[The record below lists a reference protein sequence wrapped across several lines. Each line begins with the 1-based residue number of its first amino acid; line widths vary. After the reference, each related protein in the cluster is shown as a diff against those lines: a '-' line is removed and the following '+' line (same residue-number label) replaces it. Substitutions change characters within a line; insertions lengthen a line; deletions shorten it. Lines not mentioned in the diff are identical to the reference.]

1 MRIEK
6 ASQRH
11 HSNTQEFI
19 TPLYQEYG
27 RLLYFTVQKYNS
39 NPQQCEDIVQDSLE
53 KLIGKVDTLQ
63 NLNQAALASYI
74 VVSARNTA
82 INYMKRQGHE
92 MERVISLAELS
103 EEMDHDP
110 APAIDDQLIWKER
123 MDQIRTGWSLL
134 DEETKSLLER
144 KYILGYDDKQLAK
157 LLGCQPN
164 SVRMKLT
171 RAKRKAI
178 ELLKESEKVE
188 KS

>member
-6 ASQRH
+6 IGERNHPNA
-11 HSNTQEFI
+11 QEFI
-19 TPLYQEYG
+19 THLYREYG
-27 RLLYFTVQKYNS
+27 RLLYFTAQKYNS
-39 NPQQCEDIVQDSLE
+39 NPHQCEDIVQDCLE
-53 KLIGKVDTLQ
+53 KLIEKVDTLQ

-74 VVSARNTA
+74 MITARNTA
-82 INYMKRQGHE
+82 INYLKRQGHE

-103 EEMDHDP
+103 KEMDHDP

-123 MDQIRTGWSLL
+123 MNQVRAGWSLL

-157 LLGCQPN
+157 MLGCQPN

-178 ELLKESEKVE
+178 EFLKESEKVE
-188 KS
+188 ES